1 MLFATGPNNMS
12 IFKNITR
19 GGQLQIHQLRMF
31 HQIFKFALWISVI
44 VAGIFFLYQ
53 VDRNIPDKQK
63 QYAISYFKA
72 QCLVKVTSII
82 PKLKVSQKVTI
93 DNKVEKVLSIDILRS
108 RVYFRAYNHALD
120 ILIAEFKHS
129 LLIII
134 FAFISVFGLWFYY
147 GVSQKKTDV
156 TKGIK
161 LVKPEA
167 LAKQIKKEKV
177 ASDIMIGDL
186 PLIKDA
192 ETRHILVTGTTGCG
206 KTNLFDIILPQIRR
220 RKNKAIIIDIKGKYV
235 AKYYNP
241 ETDFIFNPLDERSV
255 DWDIWSDLQMES
267 HYDSFAHSIIPEKK
281 NSHDDVWDK
290 SSRIVLVEAL
300 KKLAAEGKANIAELF
315 YIIDDMDLNSLERY
329 FYKTNASKLI
339 SKDSDK
345 TTFSILMNLV
355 ANITPLR
362 YLNSP
367 QFSSK
372 EKFSFRNWITND
384 KNNDSCI
391 FITARS
397 DQIDSIRALMS
408 AALDTSLNAALSLEE
423 DKARRIWF
431 IADEIPVLHK
441 LSALKKGLTLGR
453 ENGCSIILGIQDIP
467 QLRSIYGYDDS
478 KTILNNINTHF
489 IFRYQDS
496 TTAREISEMLG
507 VVEQEQHN
515 ETQSYGSSNIKDGVS
530 FSKQLQ
536 SKSLVLPIE
545 IANLKVGEAYVKY
558 GGYDITNIKMS
569 LQNIKETNPCF
580 ILKDTT
586 KPLKKT
592 ENPTIEAKED
602 IVVAQQECNDT
613 ILNKD
618 QEEIDGK

>member
-1 MLFATGPNNMS
+1 MS

-31 HQIFKFALWISVI
+31 HQIFKFALWISI
-44 VAGIFFLYQ
+44 IIACIFFVYQ
-53 VDRNIPDKQK
+53 VDRNLPEKQR

-72 QCLVKVTSII
+72 KCLVNITSII
-82 PKLKVSQKVTI
+82 PKIKVTQKVI
-93 DNKVEKVLSIDILRS
+93 INSQSSEVLSIDVLRS
-108 RVYFRAYNHALD
+108 DAYFRAYNYVLD
-120 ILIAEFKHS
+120 ILLEEFQSS
-129 LLIII
+129 LFMMV
-134 FAFISVFGLWFYY
+134 FAFISIFGIWFYY
-147 GVSQKKTDV
+147 GVSQKRTDV

-161 LVKPEA
+161 LVKPEV
-167 LAKQIKKEKV
+167 LARQIKKEKI
-177 ASDIMIGDL
+177 ASDIVIENL

-206 KTNLFDIILPQIRR
+206 KTNLFDIILPQIRK

-255 DWDIWSDLQMES
+255 NWDIWSEFQMES
-267 HYDSFAHSIIPEKK
+267 HYDAFANSIIPEKK
-281 NSHDDVWDK
+281 NSFDDVWDK

-300 KKLAAEGKANIAELF
+300 KKLAIIKKTDTAELF
-315 YIIDDMDLNSLERY
+315 KLLEKMNLINLEEFFESTR
-329 FYKTNASKLI
+329 AAKLI
-339 SKDSDK
+339 SRGSEK

-355 ANITPLR
+355 ANITPLS
-362 YLNSP
+362 YLQRSSVN
-367 QFSSK
+367 SK
-372 EKFSFRNWITND
+372 ESFSFRNWITND
-384 KNNDSCI
+384 NNYDSWV
-391 FITARS
+391 FITARA
-397 DQIDSIRALMS
+397 DQIDSIRSLMS

-423 DKARRIWF
+423 DKKRRIWF
-431 IADEIPVLHK
+431 VADEIPVLNK
-441 LSALKKGLTLGR
+441 LSSLKKGLTLGR
-453 ENGCSIILGIQDIP
+453 ENGCSIMLGIQDIP
-467 QLRSIYGYDDS
+467 QLRSIYGYDDT

-580 ILKDTT
+580 ILKD
-586 KPLKKT
+586 
-592 ENPTIEAKED
+592 N
-602 IVVAQQECNDT
+602 NS
-613 ILNKD
+613 
-618 QEEIDGK
+618 